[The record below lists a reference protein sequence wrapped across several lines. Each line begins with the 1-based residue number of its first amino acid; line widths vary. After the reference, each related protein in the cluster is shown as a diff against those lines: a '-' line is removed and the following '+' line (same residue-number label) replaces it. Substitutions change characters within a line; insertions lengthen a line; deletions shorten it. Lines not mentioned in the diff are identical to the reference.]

1 MHMSEHDHLSG
12 GGRGAE
18 VPWERRGPCGI
29 GDGVPAGSTNGVP
42 AGSTNGVPA
51 GSTKSIR
58 EVVIRQVVISEVGD
72 FGGREQGAVAPCPDG
87 ANDHR
92 VGPDLMDRAQPAQA
106 APGQDE
112 VTLAGFDAEWLEIQT
127 GAMRV
132 AATFEPPMVSIDG
145 DIDTSVLPALVGT
158 LAKVAHHGRGDV
170 RVDLGRLRRVD
181 VGGLRALV
189 ASAGNLNR
197 DGRRLVLHAVAPWL
211 LGLLIVTGWD
221 DAPGLRLIPG
231 PVPTG

>member
-1 MHMSEHDHLSG
+1 MPDVNVESENDDLADPAATDHAEHDLADEALG
-12 GGRGAE
+12 GFEAE
-18 VPWERRGPCGI
+18 RL
-29 GDGVPAGSTNGVP
+29 
-42 AGSTNGVPA
+42 
-51 GSTKSIR
+51 
-58 EVVIRQVVISEVGD
+58 EV
-72 FGGREQGAVAPCPDG
+72 
-87 ANDHR
+87 
-92 VGPDLMDRAQPAQA
+92 
-106 APGQDE
+106 
-112 VTLAGFDAEWLEIQT
+112 QT

-132 AATFEPPMVSIDG
+132 AATFEPPIVSIDG
-145 DIDTSVLPALVGT
+145 DIDASVLPALVGT

-221 DAPGLRLIPG
+221 DAPGLRLVSG